1 MRLLL
6 QILSLNDRYE
16 RKARLLPG
24 LIAASPVALTAAAIS
39 AVHADWYVTLGATAG
54 IEFLLAF
61 LLGHLARARGKAI
74 EEATWQEWGGPP
86 TTRWLRPADPTCSE
100 QQKSR
105 WRGAFKRITNL
116 TIPASVTAGRT
127 DANIDQVINDAT
139 RHARYSL
146 RDRPEAAMVR
156 IHNEDY
162 GFVRN
167 LLGLRWHWLGFAVLS
182 VFGCFVLLMFG
193 EKPWVGFA
201 TAGGSLIVAALVG
214 RELPTYMRRCADRY
228 AESFFAALVH
238 FDESKEEQPAADKS
252 AAAKP

>member
-24 LIAASPVALTAAAIS
+24 LIAASPVALTAAAVS
-39 AVHADWYVTLGATAG
+39 AILAPWYVAVGTTAG
-54 IEFLLAF
+54 IEILLAF

-74 EEATWQEWGGPP
+74 EEAMWLEWGGPP
-86 TTRWLRPADPTCSE
+86 TTRWLRPADETCSE

-105 WRGAFKRITNL
+105 WRGALKRITNL
-116 TIPASVTAGRT
+116 AIPASVTADRT
-127 DANIDQVINDAT
+127 EADVDRVINDAT
-139 RHARYSL
+139 RQARYCL

-167 LLGLRWHWLGFAVLS
+167 LLGLRWHWLGLAVMSLI
-182 VFGCFVLLMFG
+182 GCGVMLMLG
-193 EKPWVGFA
+193 EKPWLGFIA
-201 TAGGSLIVAALVG
+201 AAGSLLVAALVG
-214 RELPTYMRRCADRY
+214 WELPTYMRRCADRY
-228 AESFFAALVH
+228 VESFFAAVVAC
-238 FDESKEEQPAADKS
+238 DAEEVKS
-252 AAAKP
+252 AAEPTE